1 MFHPNVK
8 GAAVPPRTPSGTL
21 FVSVRKTWQA
31 NNPVV
36 PPNVSLEDCAR
47 GYWWI
52 RNLRAAWYTQCKYL
66 MAHKDGVIQGAW
78 RIDLVKGWMQ
88 PMLTPKKTW
97 PQDCLQHP
105 ISSDRRGCK
114 LIADE
119 ELNRFVGQP
128 VCMGTCPNPLCGYF
142 IP

>member
-1 MFHPNVK
+1 MFHPNVR
-8 GAAVPPRTPSGTL
+8 GAAVPPGTPSGTL
-21 FVSVRKTWQA
+21 FVSVSQTWQA

-36 PPNVSLEDCAR
+36 PQNVSLEDCAR

-52 RNLRAAWYTQCKYL
+52 RNLQAAWYTQCEYL
-66 MAHKDGVIQGAW
+66 MAHRDGVIVGAW

-88 PMLTPKKTW
+88 PMQTPKATW
-97 PQDCLQHP
+97 PTDCHQHP
-105 ISSDRRGCK
+105 TPSRKRGCE

-128 VCMGTCPNPLCGYF
+128 VCMGTCPNPLRGYF